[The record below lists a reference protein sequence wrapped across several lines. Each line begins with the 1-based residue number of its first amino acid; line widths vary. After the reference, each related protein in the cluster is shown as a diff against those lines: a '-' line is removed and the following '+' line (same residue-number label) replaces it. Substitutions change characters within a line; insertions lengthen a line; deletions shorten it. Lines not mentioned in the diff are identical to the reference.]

1 MERKILLFG
10 FTELPNILAAA
21 AAAGP
26 FGAEVTPVAPGD
38 CGLTVGELAEG
49 KTGGAAPVVLPGRMA
64 VLCGV
69 EDCLDGLLP
78 ALRQAG
84 VVCPKAVLTDH
95 NRNWRPERLL
105 TELLRE
111 QEAIRRQQR

>member
-1 MERKILLFG
+1 MERGMRLFG
-10 FTELPNILAAA
+10 CTALPAILAAV
-21 AAAGP
+21 AAAGA
-26 FGAEVTPVAPGD
+26 FGVEVRPVAPGD

-84 VVCPKAVLTDH
+84 VVCPKAVLTEH